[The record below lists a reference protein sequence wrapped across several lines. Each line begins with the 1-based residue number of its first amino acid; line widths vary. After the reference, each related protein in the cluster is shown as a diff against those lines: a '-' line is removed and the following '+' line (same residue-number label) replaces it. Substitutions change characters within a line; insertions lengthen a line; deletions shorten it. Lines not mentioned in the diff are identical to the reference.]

1 MAELKLRFA
10 ASDESLAE
18 DHPLDSDDDL
28 LLTYMQEISKIPVL
42 PKDRELELFKRM
54 DRAKRGIRRI
64 LRALRREHPGR
75 RLEGWR
81 DIEELAR
88 SVPDGPERE
97 RLLKAAE
104 RVRELE
110 EEANAA
116 REEII
121 KGNLRLPLFIAR
133 RYYRD
138 KGLPLLDLIQEGNA
152 GLMMA
157 VDRFDWRKGAKFSSY
172 ASIWIQQA
180 IGYAIANHSRTVR
193 LPVYL
198 HDMVRRV
205 VKAAEEF
212 TVENSRKPTVEEL
225 ARITGLSKEKV
236 EKALRLSQG
245 VASLDDF
252 ISDEEESRA
261 IDFLPDTRET
271 PEEEVERKLMREE
284 VERALNSLPERE
296 RRILR
301 MRYGFED
308 GKPHSLQEVGRKL
321 NISRERV
328 RQIETRAL
336 NRLRHPSH
344 SSRLRE
350 FLLT

>member
-1 MAELKLRFA
+1 MAKLRFA
-10 ASDESLAE
+10 VSDELLPD

-28 LLTYMQEISKIPVL
+28 LLMYMREISKIPVL
-42 PKDRELELFKRM
+42 SKEREQELFKRM
-54 DRAKRGIRRI
+54 DRARRGIKRI
-64 LRALRREHPGR
+64 LSSLRREHSGR
-75 RLEGWR
+75 RLDGWR
-81 DIEELAR
+81 DVEELAR
-88 SVPDGPERE
+88 SLPDGPKRE
-97 RLLKAAE
+97 KLLKAAE
-104 RVRELE
+104 RIRELE
-110 EEANAA
+110 EKANAA

-212 TVENSRKPTVEEL
+212 TVENSRRPTLEEL

-236 EKALRLSQG
+236 EKALKLSQG

-252 ISDEEESRA
+252 ISEEESRA

-301 MRYGFED
+301 IRYGFED
-308 GKPHSLQEVGRKL
+308 GKPHSLQEVGRRL

-336 NRLRHPSH
+336 NRLRHPSR

-350 FLLT
+350 LLT